1 MSILSI
7 LESVKWGIYIGSL
20 KLILDYVREMFISHF
35 IQPNFAYDMEKQRN
49 ILNAVGCYGQPTSF
63 IPQWHNV
70 HIFQWIFHVKTHT
83 HPILWTVFRTNN
95 CSMVKHV
102 SI

>member
-63 IPQWHNV
+63 IPQ
-70 HIFQWIFHVKTHT
+70 
-83 HPILWTVFRTNN
+83 
-95 CSMVKHV
+95 CSHFSMNFPRKNPH
-102 SI
+102 SSNFMDGISNK